1 MTTKTEAPIGI
12 LAGGGGLP
20 EALVNACRA
29 QERPVHV
36 VVLQDHGDPGCYQDV
51 PHRVIRIGA
60 VGKIL
65 SSLRTAGCRELVLA
79 GRVQRPAF
87 SELRPDIRGSI
98 VLAKIGMKALG
109 DEGLLSLI
117 AQGFEAEGFKLRGV
131 HELAPELLA
140 RSGQYGRLAPD
151 QQGWSDIRRGWQV
164 AKQLGTI
171 DVGQACVV
179 QQGLVLAV
187 EAIEGT
193 DAMVSRLRGLTRKG
207 PKPVLVKTA
216 KPQQDFRLDLP
227 TIGSETIAQ
236 ATAAG
241 LGGIAIEAGGALVID
256 RPALIAAA
264 DKAKLFVVGVETS
277 DIGEGDAP

>member
-1 MTTKTEAPIGI
+1 MTKTEGVAPIGI

-20 EALVNACRA
+20 EALVAACRE
-29 QERPVHV
+29 QGRPIHV
-36 VVLQDHGDPGCYQDV
+36 VVLQDHGDPDLYQDV
-51 PHRVIRIGA
+51 PHSVSRIGA

-65 SSLRTAGCRELVLA
+65 SSLRAAGCRELVLA

-87 SELRPDIRGSI
+87 SELRPDLRGSV
-98 VLAKIGMKALG
+98 VLAKIGMQALG
-109 DEGLLSLI
+109 DEGLLSII
-117 AQGFEAEGFKLRGV
+117 ARGFEAEGFQLRGV

-140 RSGQYGRLAPD
+140 RPGQYGRLAPD

-164 AKQLGTI
+164 AKQLGTV

-193 DAMVSRLRGLTRKG
+193 DQMLSRLPRLARKG
-207 PKPVLVKTA
+207 AKPILVKTA
-216 KPQQDFRLDLP
+216 KPQQDFRFDLP
-227 TIGSETIAQ
+227 TIGCETVAN
-236 ATAAG
+236 AAAAG
-241 LGGIAIEAGGALVID
+241 VGGIAIEAGAALVID

-264 DKAKLFVVGVETS
+264 DKAKIFVLGIEETAIK
-277 DIGEGDAP
+277 D